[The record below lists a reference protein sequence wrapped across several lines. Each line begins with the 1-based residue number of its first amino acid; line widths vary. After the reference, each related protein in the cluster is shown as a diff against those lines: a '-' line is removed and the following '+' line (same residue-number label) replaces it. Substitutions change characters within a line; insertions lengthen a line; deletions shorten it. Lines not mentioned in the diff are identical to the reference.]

1 MYPPWSVWTKYGKS
15 ILYENRET
23 DLITKTWGKLKSVDH
38 EMKSKSGHTC
48 VVNMH
53 PPRSMCGTNMV
64 NLGGMAMEK
73 MTNMKTRQKFKSV
86 DHEIEVRWNMPG

>member
-1 MYPPWSVWTKYGKS
+1 M
-15 ILYENRET
+15 
-23 DLITKTWGKLKSVDH
+23 KSVDH

-86 DHEIEVRWNMPG
+86 DHEIEVR

>member
-1 MYPPWSVWTKYGKS
+1 
-15 ILYENRET
+15 
-23 DLITKTWGKLKSVDH
+23 
-38 EMKSKSGHTC
+38 MKSKSGHTC

-86 DHEIEVRWNMPG
+86 DHEIEVR